1 MHKHMNDNCYDVENN
16 KESPE
21 ANHADYHNPNFDSC
35 FTNKAIKSLNTQ
47 RTSE

>member
-1 MHKHMNDNCYDVENN
+1 MTFDMNDVKNN

-21 ANHADYHNPNFDSC
+21 ANHNHNPNFDSC
-35 FTNKAIKSLNTQ
+35 FTNNAIKSLNTQ